1 MTKIYP
7 RVITAQ
13 ILSNLESPD
22 ILILLGARQ
31 VGKTSIIRLVEN
43 HLSKTTISKK
53 FFFDAEDQLV
63 RQKLNELNLL
73 SLPAWLQSLGISSE
87 EKIYLFID
95 EIQYLEHPA
104 SLLKIIHDHYPQI
117 KLIVSGSSTLE
128 IKNKLQDSL
137 MGRKTVF
144 HIDTLTFA
152 EYLSFR
158 NIPFPELLNFSL
170 PQIMEKWETHHPII
184 IASHDSL
191 FSYWQNFVIS
201 GGFPRVALSQNWD
214 EAAKYLSEIKST
226 FINKDIAEFYRFL
239 DGRAFSSLVTLLAE
253 KTGNLTNE
261 AELANTLGISKT
273 TIARYIWLLE
283 QTFAVF
289 RLSPFFSNK
298 RSELS
303 KMPKIYFHDTGWR
316 NIWIQPSLIP
326 LSERTDAGYLA
337 ENSAVMGIHKKIIL
351 NQLDT
356 SYTLHFW
363 RTNVG
368 QEVDIILSP
377 VNRQQSTLPIEAKY
391 QSMNKPI
398 IPSGI
403 KSFLHKYP
411 KTTKAVVVTKDLTA
425 KQKFGN
431 KEIFYL
437 PAWLLS

>member
-1 MTKIYP
+1 MTNIYP
-7 RVITAQ
+7 RAITSQ
-13 ILSNLESPD
+13 ILSHLKSQD

-31 VGKTSIIRLVEN
+31 VGKTSLMRLLEDY
-43 HLSKTTISKK
+43 LSKTPDSKR
-53 FFFDAEDQLV
+53 FFFDVEDQLV
-63 RQKLNELNLL
+63 RQRLNELNLS

-158 NIPFPELLNFSL
+158 NISYPQLLTQSL
-170 PQIMEKWETHHPII
+170 PQVLENWKSYYPII
-184 IASHDSL
+184 TESHLSV
-191 FSYWQNFVIS
+191 FSHWQNFVVS
-201 GGFPRVALSQNWD
+201 GGFPRVALSKDWN

-239 DGRAFSSLVTLLAE
+239 DGRAFSNLVVLLAE
-253 KTGNLTNE
+253 QIGSLTNE
-261 AELANTLGISKT
+261 AELSNTLAVSKT
-273 TIARYIWLLE
+273 TVARYIWLLE
-283 QTFAVF
+283 QTFAIF
-289 RLSPFFSNK
+289 RLSPFFTNK

-316 NIWIQPSLIP
+316 NIWLQPSLVP
-326 LSERTDAGYLA
+326 LSERIDAGHLA
-337 ENSAVMGIHKKIIL
+337 ENSAVIGIHKKNIL
-351 NQLDT
+351 NQLDIN
-356 SYTLHFW
+356 SALHFW

-368 QEVDIILSP
+368 QEVDMILAPINPQQPP
-377 VNRQQSTLPIEAKY
+377 VPIEVKY
-391 QSMNKPI
+391 QPMNKPL
-398 IPSGI
+398 IPAGI
-403 KSFLHKYP
+403 KSFMRKYP
-411 KTTKAVVVTKDLTA
+411 NATKAVVVTKDLTA
-425 KQKFGN
+425 RQNFDN
-431 KEIFYL
+431 KEIFYV